1 MPCSTPSFYTGVAL
15 LFQLVLGMLIAL
27 LLDSDRKGYG
37 ILRAMMTLPLVIPP
51 AVTAMMFLLMLN
63 GSFGVLSRGI
73 IELGLLPPG
82 FSILGNAS
90 TAMAGVLL
98 AEIWQWTPFM
108 VLIMLAGLRSLP
120 KEPFEAAAIDGANAF
135 QVFFK
140 LTLPMMSK
148 VIAIAV
154 LIRGIDLFRIFDY
167 VKVMTDSGPGTATET
182 LTSYAG
188 RIYFGNADF
197 PYASTIALLTLDPR
211 HHRLDALHEDL
222 QGEALMELSRPWQI
236 LRDIVAV
243 LVTGLFMF
251 PILWWALTSIK
262 PISAIFDKDRVVF
275 FDFVPTW
282 INYGV
287 TMLGMSRSQ
296 LAIDQGIGMGV
307 GGAEAYDSRQLD
319 PRFDHRLGRLHGGD
333 HGDRG
338 ARRLCAVA
346 HGLPRPRDLSQLGS
360 RASVSCRPSPS
371 SFRW

>member
-1 MPCSTPSFYTGVAL
+1 MTSEHPLPWLLPAGALMVVFGIFPLYKAIETSLYKRNAATRKMIFDPTHNWSKVFFDERVWNALLNTLFYTGVAL

-154 LIRGIDLFRIFDY
+154 LIRGIDLLRAFDY

-197 PYASTIALLTLDPR
+197 PYASTIALLTL
-211 HHRLDALHEDL
+211 
-222 QGEALMELSRPWQI
+222 
-236 LRDIVAV
+236 V
-243 LVTGLFMF
+243 LVIMVSTLFMR
-251 PILWWALTSIK
+251 
-262 PISAIFDKDRVVF
+262 IFKVK
-275 FDFVPTW
+275 
-282 INYGV
+282 
-287 TMLGMSRSQ
+287 L
-296 LAIDQGIGMGV
+296 
-307 GGAEAYDSRQLD
+307 
-319 PRFDHRLGRLHGGD
+319 
-333 HGDRG
+333 
-338 ARRLCAVA
+338 
-346 HGLPRPRDLSQLGS
+346 
-360 RASVSCRPSPS
+360 
-371 SFRW
+371 

>member
-1 MPCSTPSFYTGVAL
+1 MSSDSFTPRHAWLPRWMTSEHPLPWLLPAAALMVVFGIFPLYKAIETSLYKRNAATRKMIFDPTHNWSKVFFDERVWNALFNTLFYTGVAL

-90 TAMAGVLL
+90 TAMAGVLV

-154 LIRGIDLFRIFDY
+154 LIRGIDLLRAFDY

-197 PYASTIALLTLDPR
+197 PYASTIALLTL
-211 HHRLDALHEDL
+211 
-222 QGEALMELSRPWQI
+222 
-236 LRDIVAV
+236 V
-243 LVTGLFMF
+243 LVIMVSTLFMR
-251 PILWWALTSIK
+251 
-262 PISAIFDKDRVVF
+262 IFKVK
-275 FDFVPTW
+275 
-282 INYGV
+282 
-287 TMLGMSRSQ
+287 L
-296 LAIDQGIGMGV
+296 
-307 GGAEAYDSRQLD
+307 
-319 PRFDHRLGRLHGGD
+319 
-333 HGDRG
+333 
-338 ARRLCAVA
+338 
-346 HGLPRPRDLSQLGS
+346 
-360 RASVSCRPSPS
+360 
-371 SFRW
+371 